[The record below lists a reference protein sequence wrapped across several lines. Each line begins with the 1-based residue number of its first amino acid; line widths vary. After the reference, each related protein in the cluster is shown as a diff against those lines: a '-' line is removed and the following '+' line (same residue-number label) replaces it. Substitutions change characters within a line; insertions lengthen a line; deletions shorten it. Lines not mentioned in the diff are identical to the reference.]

1 MSRRRSNNPSG
12 RFLQMSDEQYAKYQ
26 ASFERAVARQRERD
40 EAAAAEGKRRMAAA
54 KRRRQAQKEGDGG
67 E

>member
-40 EAAAAEGKRRMAAA
+40 EAAAK
-54 KRRRQAQKEGDGG
+54 RRQAQKESDGG